1 MANINLQQMP
11 LIMATAAI
19 VCIAGTLK
27 TSAAAA
33 QLRGPASGGGGNNY
47 NTALYDN
54 RWLPLSEEQA
64 TSVLHKPLA
73 LHRYGIGGGGQEAE
87 ERRSYRSNSSGGGG
101 GGGGFEAML
110 NGLSNLSG
118 LGHISNG
125 YASVAPTHTE
135 ALALA
140 SSSSKQEIPIYEEQH
155 DDAAVAAVA
164 ATANDYGDG
173 GNGDGG
179 IDAGDHIQQHHQ
191 QQQHQQHSSA
201 GLHPTI
207 YDYPAVATGGG
218 GGGYLPAFGGA
229 EHNALTPSEAQQY
242 KEAVVAAAQQHQHQ
256 HQQQVEQSQGHHYA
270 YDKISVGNYLN
281 HYDQNS
287 DGFESY
293 RQHHADEQQYQQQQ
307 QHQQQQQ
314 LEHASYSSSAGGSA
328 SGGSDYEDHV
338 DSDGGAG
345 DHGANFLAESSGHD
359 GAQAHSHQSHHHV
372 DIINYVPVKHVK
384 KEHVPVEKPVKI
396 PVSHAVIIPVKK
408 PVPIHIPIT
417 KQVQVPIEKELKV
430 PVERIIPVPVEKH
443 IPVPVAKHVPYHVVK
458 YVPIKVPKPF
468 PVKVPVFKTVLHKVK
483 SWW

>member
-1 MANINLQQMP
+1 LIYIHPQQMP
-11 LIMATAAI
+11 LIMAAAAI
-19 VCIAGTLK
+19 VCIAGALP
-27 TSAAAA
+27 TSAAA
-33 QLRGPASGGGGNNY
+33 QLRGGGYHMPAAA
-47 NTALYDN
+47 ALYDN
-54 RWLPLSEEQA
+54 RWLPLAEE
-64 TSVLHKPLA
+64 HRPLA
-73 LHRYGIGGGGQEAE
+73 LQAEA
-87 ERRSYRSNSSGGGG
+87 RRSYRSNSSGGGAG
-101 GGGGFEAML
+101 GGAGLEAVL

-140 SSSSKQEIPIYEEQH
+140 SSASAAKQEIPIYEEQH

-164 ATANDYGDG
+164 ATANDYGDVG
-173 GNGDGG
+173 HGDGVG
-179 IDAGDHIQQHHQ
+179 NVDVGEHIQQQ
-191 QQQHQQHSSA
+191 SSA

-207 YDYPAVATGGG
+207 YDYPAAGAAGGAHG
-218 GGGYLPAFGGA
+218 VGYLPAFGGA

-242 KEAVVAAAQQHQHQ
+242 KEAVVAAAHQ
-256 HQQQVEQSQGHHYA
+256 HQQQQQQQQQLEQSQAGHHYA
-270 YDKISVGNYLN
+270 YDKISVGSYLN
-281 HYDQNS
+281 HYDQSS

-314 LEHASYSSSAGGSA
+314 LEHASYFTPHHESSSGAGGS
-328 SGGSDYEDHV
+328 GGGGGGGVHDYEDHA
-338 DSDGGAG
+338 DSEGE
-345 DHGANFLAESSGHD
+345 HGANFLGESSGHD

-417 KQVQVPIEKELKV
+417 KQVQVAVEKELKV

-443 IPVPVAKHVPYHVVK
+443 IPVPVEKRVPYHVVK
-458 YVPIKVPKPF
+458 YLPIKVPKPF